1 MIRKAKGLAKPIVL
15 QLIGNLHAAG
25 SERQAAQL
33 AQSLHESKHF
43 NVSVACM
50 DPRGT
55 LGEELHQAGF
65 TEIPA
70 FRLNRFY
77 DHTMVFSLRRFA
89 RFLNQRKV
97 DIIHTHDFYTNVF
110 GMAGSWLAG
119 VPVRIASRRE
129 TTGWR
134 TPAQKFVERRAYQL
148 AHAIVAN
155 AEAVSHHLVKEGV
168 RKEKIV
174 TIYNGLN
181 LRRVSPR
188 YDHQEAFKM
197 LNVSS
202 NGHHPLVTIVAN
214 LLHPVKDHPTFL
226 RAAQQVHHNFPEAR
240 FIVAG
245 EGPLKDQMA
254 ALAKELGL
262 EPYVYFTGRCEHVA
276 ELLSIS
282 DVCVLSSIAEGFSN
296 SIIEYMGAGRPVVA
310 TDVGGAREAVIEG
323 ETGYLVQPRNHQ
335 AMAERIVE
343 LLRNPERARAMGKY
357 GRQVVETKFSC
368 AAQLARTVELYDRLL
383 GKVKVKSSLGRQIFF
398 TLLVIALLVC

>member
-1 MIRKAKGLAKPIVL
+1 MAKPRVL

-33 AQSLHESKHF
+33 AQSLHESKQF
-43 NVSVACM
+43 DVSVACM

-55 LGEELHQAGF
+55 LGEELRQAGF
-65 TEIPA
+65 SEIPS
-70 FRLNRFY
+70 FRLNSFY
-77 DHTMVFSLRRFA
+77 DHTMVLSLRRFA
-89 RFLNQRKV
+89 LFLNEQKIDV
-97 DIIHTHDFYTNVF
+97 IHTHDFYTNVF

-155 AEAVSHHLVKEGV
+155 AEAVSTHLATEGV

-181 LRRVSPR
+181 LRRVTPQ
-188 YDHQEAFKM
+188 YDWHEAFKM

-214 LLHPVKDHPTFL
+214 LLHPVKDYPTFL
-226 RAAQQVHHNFPEAR
+226 RAAQLVHRDLPETR

-245 EGPLKDQMA
+245 EGPLKEQMT
-254 ALAKELGL
+254 ALAQELGL
-262 EPYVYFTGRCEHVA
+262 ESCVYFIGRCELVA

-323 ETGYLVQPRNHQ
+323 ETGYLVQPRNYQ
-335 AMAERIVE
+335 TMAARILE

-357 GRQVVETKFSC
+357 GRQVVESKFSC
-368 AAQLARTVELYDRLL
+368 AAQLSRTVELYGRLL
-383 GKVKVKSSLGRQIFF
+383 ERVKMKSASAGRYFLF
-398 TLLVIALLVC
+398 TLCVISVLGS